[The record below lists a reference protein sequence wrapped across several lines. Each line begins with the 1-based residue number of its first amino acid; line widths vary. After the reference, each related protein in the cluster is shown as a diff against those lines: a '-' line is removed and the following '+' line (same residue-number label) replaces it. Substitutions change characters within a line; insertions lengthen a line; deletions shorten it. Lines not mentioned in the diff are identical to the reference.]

1 MDDVTMLNLRIVM
14 MLSDI
19 SLHNDNKL
27 QDNDDAIIDAIY
39 KRSRRDPRPANGNTS
54 ATGE

>member
-1 MDDVTMLNLRIVM
+1 M

-27 QDNDDAIIDAIY
+27 QVNDDAIIDAIY